1 MVIKSI
7 APVAFVLLFLFCQQS
22 FAQTP
27 ATAAALSTPATVAD
41 KKEETPESALKLDDL
56 KALDYP
62 ELQVVPR
69 ASERLALEAGA
80 VRDRGVLLLFPY
92 VASSVMSLSS
102 GLIVNSGLKPDLDA
116 EERSRTVTNSKLAIG
131 VGAVGLG
138 MVYWY
143 TYADHYGSAL
153 AQIRG
158 FKNRDRRTELLKERL
173 AEEAFEKSANL
184 ITQWKWIFAIT
195 NMVASVQLT
204 GKTTGDTNVIPNF
217 SVAAAFLP
225 LLITTGYESNY
236 SKQQEY
242 KRRIYVPL
250 TWFDYGYNPEFAGWQ
265 PQLNAVWTF

>member
-1 MVIKSI
+1 MAKINLLNF
-7 APVAFVLLFLFCQQS
+7 AVAFLFLFGSQT

-27 ATAAALSTPATVAD
+27 ATASPAASAAPVEKREEPAEA
-41 KKEETPESALKLDDL
+41 PLKLEDL

-80 VRDRGVLLLFPY
+80 VRDKGVMLLFPY
-92 VASSVMSLSS
+92 MASSVMTLSS
-102 GLIVNSGLKPDLDA
+102 GVIVGSSLKPDLDSD
-116 EERSRTVTNSKLAIG
+116 ERARAATNSKLAIG
-131 VGAVGLG
+131 VGAIGLG

-143 TYADHYGSAL
+143 TYADHYGTAL
-153 AQIRG
+153 AQIRS

-184 ITQWKWIFAIT
+184 ITQWKWIFALT
-195 NMVASVQLT
+195 NLVVSAQLT
-204 GKTTGDTNVIPNF
+204 GRTTGDTNVIPSL

-225 LLITTGYESNY
+225 LMMTTGYETNY
-236 SKQQEY
+236 SKQLEY
-242 KRRIYVPL
+242 KRKIYVPL
-250 TWFDYGYNPEFAGWQ
+250 TWFDYGYNPNVAGWQ